1 MPFLMDK
8 RIMEELQSRFP
19 AEFEDQLRAGCES
32 KATATR
38 APTQLQLHL
47 SFHSALTIKP
57 RDSEKE
63 R

>member
-1 MPFLMDK
+1 
-8 RIMEELQSRFP
+8 MEELQSRFP
-19 AEFEDQLRAGCES
+19 AEFEETSSHQLRAGCES

-47 SFHSALTIKP
+47 SFHSVLTIKP